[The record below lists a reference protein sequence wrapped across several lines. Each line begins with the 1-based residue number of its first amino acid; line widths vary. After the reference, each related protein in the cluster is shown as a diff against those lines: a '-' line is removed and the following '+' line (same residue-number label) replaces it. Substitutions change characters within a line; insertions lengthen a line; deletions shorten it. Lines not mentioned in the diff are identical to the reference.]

1 MSAPLRNQWR
11 PSAKSE
17 ASVSVLQRNHRG
29 YCARLRCWRFL
40 ERAQSSHWR
49 HERVTERQSASDPA
63 PPIICCENLLRW
75 LILVCLAL
83 FWTVDTKCSEFC
95 SRDKTKVH
103 RRQQPGSDKKR
114 SRNQSTSSTD
124 WEIAP
129 SRRSPSAPCSSCPC
143 WRLRLSFGS
152 RSRDKSPAGQV
163 CSRWVL
169 DGDGGWNVHD
179 RRLCLPTL

>member
-95 SRDKTKVH
+95 SRQNK
-103 RRQQPGSDKKR
+103 
-114 SRNQSTSSTD
+114 STSTTATWLGQKAIKEPVDFIDRLGDCPESTLAISAMLFLPLLAVAVEF
-124 WEIAP
+124 WLEIPGQKPGWA
-129 SRRSPSAPCSSCPC
+129 SVFALGSGWRRWLERA
-143 WRLRLSFGS
+143 
-152 RSRDKSPAGQV
+152 
-163 CSRWVL
+163 
-169 DGDGGWNVHD
+169 
-179 RRLCLPTL
+179 